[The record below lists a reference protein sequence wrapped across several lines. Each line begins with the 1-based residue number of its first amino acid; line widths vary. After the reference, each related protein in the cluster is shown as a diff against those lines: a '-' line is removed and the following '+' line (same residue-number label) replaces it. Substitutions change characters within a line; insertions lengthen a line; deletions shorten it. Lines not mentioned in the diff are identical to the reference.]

1 MSGLSLAAHPPS
13 GGRRAAPLRRKPRCL
28 RARLVCACPACP
40 PLWGF
45 RLLCFMP
52 GCCPTVL
59 RSHFLACPRAVAW
72 ARKCLRVWGCTCC
85 GRVCLRVAGVWCLRY
100 CPCSCGCLRACL
112 CALAWG
118 CGAVW
123 SRRPFAPA
131 CLLACLRAHAL
142 VWACWRVRGW
152 RVRGGRV
159 GGLVGAGQ
167 SCPAPYCVAW
177 ATSVAPWRGRERRGV
192 WGAPGVLTRAHTQ
205 REEEG
210 RERGATGR
218 CRCWPGWGLWVV
230 VAYHVGEQCPSEGE
244 QN

>member
-1 MSGLSLAAHPPS
+1 MLHAGVLPHCFALTLPCLPTRCGVGAKVFARVGLHLLWACLLA
-13 GGRRAAPLRRKPRCL
+13 GGWGLVFALLPVFVWVFACL
-28 RARLVCACPACP
+28 LVCACLGLWGSVVPP
-40 PLWGF
+40 PL
-45 RLLCFMP
+45 CP
-52 GCCPTVL
+52 GL
-59 RSHFLACPRAVAW
+59 F
-72 ARKCLRVWGCTCC
+72 
-85 GRVCLRVAGVWCLRY
+85 
-100 CPCSCGCLRACL
+100 
-112 CALAWG
+112 
-118 CGAVW
+118 
-123 SRRPFAPA
+123 A
-131 CLLACLRAHAL
+131 CLLAHAL